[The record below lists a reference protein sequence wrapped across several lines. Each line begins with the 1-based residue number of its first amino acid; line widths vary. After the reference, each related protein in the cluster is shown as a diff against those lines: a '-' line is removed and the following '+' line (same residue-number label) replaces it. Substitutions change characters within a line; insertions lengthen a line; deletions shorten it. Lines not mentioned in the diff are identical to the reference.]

1 MLEDFKLSHLQFAFL
16 GLVAAV
22 IVGGV
27 FFYGNIIS
35 QASEL
40 ARDSYECDS
49 VGPLTTIEQDI
60 TNQTD
65 AEQYVASYLSERNI
79 SLQAEDLTSFEQ
91 EDRIRVS
98 VPEAVYSGRTCTWR
112 NNGTAP
118 PQCLGK
124 WFDIKGRNLL
134 MQYEVPCP

>member
-27 FFYGNIIS
+27 FFYGNIIT

-40 ARDSYECDS
+40 AQDSYECDS
-49 VGPLTTIEQDI
+49 VGPLAELDQNITTQDE
-60 TNQTD
+60 
-65 AEQYVASYLSERNI
+65 AEQYVATYLTERNI

-98 VPEAVYSGRTCTWR
+98 VPEAVYSGQTCTWR

-124 WFDIKGRNLL
+124 WFDIKDGNLL